1 MKNYIYFLSAI
12 TFFVLY
18 KYELIETK
26 FEVFYFFFALSIFA
40 IYSLIIEINSDFI
53 PNSKKK
59 SEYTNINDVDLIKN
73 LCESNFEKIIKNR
86 ILNQNLLINEGIRI
100 LFPIRKI
107 TKNINYSLPQ
117 YITLESFKVF
127 KIEASKNNLINRVFV
142 EVYFSFFTEYNP
154 QITIPDDKIWKLE
167 HWVFEINSEN
177 IWQIVNID
185 LEASLKYNLKS
196 IIQKI
201 TRSA

>member
-1 MKNYIYFLSAI
+1 MKNYIYFLAAI

-18 KYELIETK
+18 KYELIETNFK
-26 FEVFYFFFALSIFA
+26 VYYFYFALSIFA

-59 SEYTNINDVDLIKN
+59 SKYKNINDVDLIKN
-73 LCESNFEKIIKNR
+73 LCESNFENIIKNR
-86 ILNQNLLINEGIRI
+86 ILNQNFLINKEIKI
-100 LFPIRKI
+100 LFPITNTSKSVI
-107 TKNINYSLPQ
+107 SNLPQ

-127 KIEASKNNLINRVFV
+127 KIDASKNNLINRVFA

-177 IWQIVNID
+177 IWQIVNTD
-185 LEASLKYNLKS
+185 LEASLKFNLKS